1 MTKYLVSGATG
12 NLGGLTVEALLKT
25 VPAKEVSVLVRDPGK
40 AASLEA
46 RGVKIVK
53 GDYFD
58 YQSLV
63 NAFRGVDKLLLIGA
77 VARPNGLL
85 STKT

>member
-40 AASLEA
+40 
-46 RGVKIVK
+46 
-53 GDYFD
+53 
-58 YQSLV
+58 
-63 NAFRGVDKLLLIGA
+63 
-77 VARPNGLL
+77 
-85 STKT
+85 